1 MLFSAN
7 NPIICESVTTN
18 FGEHLSHFITGVMS
32 IMGISKATARSAA
45 FRPNANNVKR
55 SPFAR
60 KAMRRVK
67 PVENVSFEEGQK
79 VVYPGHGVGQIQAI
93 ESKEISGI
101 SISFYMI
108 RILENDITVMVP
120 TNKVAGV
127 GLRPIASDEDVAKVY
142 TMLKDKKIVVEQ
154 STWNRRYR
162 EYMEKIKTGSIFEI
176 TEVLRDLCVLR
187 ADKVLSFGEK
197 KMLEL
202 AKGLL
207 IRELAIAED
216 SDEPSVEAQIEELF
230 AA

>member
-1 MLFSAN
+1 
-7 NPIICESVTTN
+7 
-18 FGEHLSHFITGVMS
+18 
-32 IMGISKATARSAA
+32 MGISKAAVRTNA
-45 FRPNANNVKR
+45 FRPSPVKR

-67 PVENVSFEEGQK
+67 PAQDMNFEEGQK
-79 VVYPGHGVGQIQAI
+79 VVYPGHGVGQIQSI

-120 TNKVAGV
+120 TNKVANV
-127 GLRPIASDEDVAKVY
+127 GLRPIANESEVSKVY
-142 TMLKDKKIVVEQ
+142 SMLKDKKIVVEQ

-162 EYMEKIKTGSIFEI
+162 EYMEKIKTGSIYEI

-187 ADKVLSFGEK
+187 TDKVLSFGEK

-207 IRELAIAED
+207 VRELAIAED
-216 SDEPSVEAQIEELF
+216 TDEPTVEAQIEELF

>member
-1 MLFSAN
+1 MN
-7 NPIICESVTTN
+7 
-18 FGEHLSHFITGVMS
+18 
-32 IMGISKATARSAA
+32 
-45 FRPNANNVKR
+45 
-55 SPFAR
+55 
-60 KAMRRVK
+60 
-67 PVENVSFEEGQK
+67 FEEGQK
-79 VVYPGHGVGQIQAI
+79 VVYPGHGVGQIQSI

-120 TNKVAGV
+120 TNKVANV
-127 GLRPIASDEDVAKVY
+127 GLRPIANESEVSKVY
-142 TMLKDKKIVVEQ
+142 SMLKDKKIVVEQ

-162 EYMEKIKTGSIFEI
+162 EYMEKIKTGSIYEI

-187 ADKVLSFGEK
+187 TDKVLSFGEK

-207 IRELAIAED
+207 VRELAIAED
-216 SDEPSVEAQIEELF
+216 TDEPTVEAQIEELF